1 MTADICCCSS
11 DSMIRR
17 SPALKLGSAKRAQQ
31 RPSGS
36 ASHPPSHSSGEAG
49 SEAATGVVP
58 AMITRFF
65 SAPKLWPAHEQH
77 VRRVSWIELFY
88 DLVFA
93 AAISQLGTPFEADY
107 SFQGL
112 ARYAFLLALVF
123 LAWLGYTRF
132 ATQFAIDDLLER
144 AFIIAQVFLVA
155 VMAANATGPLNS
167 RDAAGFGA

>member
-1 MTADICCCSS
+1 MKTSP
-11 DSMIRR
+11 R
-17 SPALKLGSAKRAQQ
+17 SE
-31 RPSGS
+31 RP
-36 ASHPPSHSSGEAG
+36 
-49 SEAATGVVP
+49 VP
-58 AMITRFF
+58 APRLDNFGRNSSESFPISTLIKSRFF

-77 VRRVSWIELFY
+77 VRRVGWIELFY

-144 AFIIAQVFLVA
+144 AFIVAQ
-155 VMAANATGPLNS
+155 G
-167 RDAAGFGA
+167 